1 MKDTQTLHIKN
12 MVCQRC
18 ILAVEKVFKD
28 AGVEVLHVKLGEVG
42 IAGELKNDV
51 KEKMAEDLKK
61 LGFELLEPGTSA
73 LISRIKALVVQQIHQ
88 TNEPLEV
95 NFSTYLSD
103 RLHQEYSGL
112 SRLFSSVEGITIEK
126 YIIAQKIERVKELL
140 IYDHETLS
148 EIAWQLGYSS
158 VQHLSTQFKKVT
170 GLTPTAFQKS
180 MDKNRKH
187 LDDL

>member
-1 MKDTQTLHIKN
+1 MEKETLLHIKN

-18 ILAVEKVFKD
+18 ILAVQKIFND
-28 AGVEVLHVKLGEVG
+28 AGVDVQRVQLGEVVING
-42 IAGELKNDV
+42 PLDPALKDRLAGELQ
-51 KEKMAEDLKK
+51 E

-73 LISRIKALVVQQIHQ
+73 LISRIKALIVQQIHHTGQ
-88 TNEPLEV
+88 PLKV
-95 NFSTYLSD
+95 NFSSFLSD
-103 RLHQEYSGL
+103 QLHQEYSGL

-140 IYDHETLS
+140 VYDHETLS
-148 EIAWQLGYSS
+148 EIAWKLGYSS

-180 MDKNRKH
+180 ITKH
-187 LDDL
+187 RHRLDEL